1 MANIEAVPD
10 LIGKMSTGGTII
22 GTMIT
27 QTGPKG
33 EPGKDGTGLTILGS
47 YNRLEDLKE
56 NHPTGTIGDAY
67 LINANLFVWNATEND
82 WMDVG
87 CIQGPA
93 GDKGEDGIA
102 ATITIG
108 TVTTGES
115 NEQASVENTGDSNNA
130 IFNFI
135 IPKGQKGDRG
145 DQGEQGIQG
154 LQGEKGEQGAVGP
167 KGDKGEQGNDGQD
180 GTTPIKGIDY
190 FTETEKQEIIKQ
202 HIHKYNTTISTTSTA
217 GTEIEL
223 PCYYEVGSNVIDVY
237 LNGERLLLSSDE
249 TGTDGHYIEVGTSGE
264 TSNKIKST
272 TDWYFEAGDVL
283 DLEVRGEY
291 SET

>member
-1 MANIEAVPD
+1 MVNIEAIPD
-10 LIGKMSTGGTII
+10 LIGKMSTNGTII

-33 EPGKDGTGLTILGS
+33 EPGKDGTGITILGS
-47 YNRLEDLKE
+47 YNNLDDLKE
-56 NHPTGTIGDAY
+56 KHPTGTIGDAY

-108 TVTTGES
+108 TVTTGEA
-115 NEQASVENTGDSNNA
+115 NTQANVENVGNSNNA
-130 IFNFI
+130 IFNFV
-135 IPKGQKGDRG
+135 IPKGQKGDKG
-145 DQGEQGIQG
+145 DTGEQG
-154 LQGEKGEQGAVGP
+154 K
-167 KGDKGEQGNDGQD
+167 NGQN
-180 GTTPIKGIDY
+180 GTTPVKGKDY

-202 HIHKYNTTISTTSTA
+202 HIHKYSTTISTTSTA

-237 LNGERLLLSSDE
+237 LSGERLLLSSDE
-249 TGTDGHYIEVGTSGE
+249 SGTDGHYVEVGNSGE

-272 TDWYFEAGDVL
+272 SDWYFEAGDVL